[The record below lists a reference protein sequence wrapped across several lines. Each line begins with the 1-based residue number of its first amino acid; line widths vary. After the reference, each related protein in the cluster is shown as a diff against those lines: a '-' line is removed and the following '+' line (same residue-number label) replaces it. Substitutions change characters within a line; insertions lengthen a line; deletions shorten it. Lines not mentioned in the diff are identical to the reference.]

1 MSNTYPTPCPWPNP
15 DDAAPGARWK
25 VAQQLALAESS
36 NYLHSDYHAQTVFQ
50 QGWALGARWNS
61 SYVDVAR
68 WRIPP
73 LTGHSSLELAIW
85 ARSTTTP
92 GAVRFTSANT
102 GATRTFTPAVAGS
115 SSRYSGN
122 LNVGT
127 LGSTGDVI
135 TMALQGTGGEVRVD
149 DVHGY
154 YPFISPPI
162 PTGASGGFRPQGA
175 SRAGADLP
183 LSSRRGRQLLANARD
198 LRARPRSFFAVSGLS
213 NITSYAPDASDV
225 LAPYQQVTCV
235 PVWPGALRQGVTY
248 ALHVYARGIA
258 SYTSRV
264 RLVAGAW
271 GQLEQ
276 DFGAYLEWSAGAAA
290 SWKSTTFTLPEDL
303 DLGLLER
310 PGCFVGLLPATDG
323 FGIAAGGPRSPGRS
337 SAEILSCAMWGA
349 V

>member
-25 VAQQLALAESS
+25 TEQQLALAQNA

-50 QGWALGARWNS
+50 QGWALGARWDD

-73 LTGHSSLELAIW
+73 LTGHTSLELAIW

-102 GATRTFTPAVAGS
+102 GATRTFAPSVAGS
-115 SSRYSGN
+115 LTRYSGN

-135 TMALQGTGGEVRVD
+135 TMALQGTGGEIRVD

-154 YPFISPPI
+154 YPFISSPI
-162 PTGASGGFRPQGA
+162 PSGKVGDFYPQGA

-183 LSSRRGRQLLANARD
+183 LSSRRGRQLLAGARD
-198 LRARPRSFFAVSGLS
+198 LRARPRCFFNVSGLS

-225 LAPYQQVTCV
+225 LPPYQQVTCV
-235 PVWPGALRQGVTY
+235 PVWQGALRQGVTY
-248 ALHVYARGIA
+248 TIHAYARGVA
-258 SYTSRV
+258 TYASRV
-264 RLVAGAW
+264 RLVVGAW
-271 GQLEQ
+271 GQLDQ
-276 DFGAYLEWSAGAAA
+276 DFGAYMEWSAGAAA
-290 SWKSTTFTLPEDL
+290 SWKSATFTLPEDL
-303 DLGLLER
+303 DLGLLDR
-310 PGCFVGLLPATDG
+310 PGCYVGVVPSDAN
-323 FGIAAGGPRSPGRS
+323 FGGAAGGPRSPGRS
-337 SAEILSCAMWGA
+337 SAELLSCAMWGA